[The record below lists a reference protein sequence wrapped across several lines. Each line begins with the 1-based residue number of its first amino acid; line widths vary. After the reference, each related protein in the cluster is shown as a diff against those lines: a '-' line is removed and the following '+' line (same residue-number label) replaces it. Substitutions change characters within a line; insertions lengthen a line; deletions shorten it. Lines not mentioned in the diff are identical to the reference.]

1 MLPVSAYLMTN
12 DEPKERFV
20 NLKHSHKVMPTHY
33 GFESGKALR
42 LPDSAAN
49 TEFRTVLQNDDCGFL
64 DKL

>member
-1 MLPVSAYLMTN
+1 MTN

-20 NLKHSHKVMPTHY
+20 NLKHSHKVMQTHN

-42 LPDSAAN
+42 LPDGAAN
-49 TEFRTVLQNDDCGFL
+49 TEFRTVLQNEDFL